1 MIHPAAGG
9 GRKRGFTLLE
19 LLVVLLIV
27 GLLVALVP
35 PLFSGAVPG
44 AKLKAAVR
52 DLAVTLRLAR
62 NQSITRDVETR
73 VYLNLKSPAYA
84 IGKQVPRAL
93 PAGVELKVAPAAR
106 QSAVETT
113 QHVVR
118 FFSDG
123 SSSGTLIKLSS
134 GKRSYDLHVGWLTGR
149 VTIIEDAEAD
159 VR

>member
-1 MIHPAAGG
+1 MSHPGFDN

-27 GLLVALVP
+27 SLLVALVP

-44 AKLKAAVR
+44 VKLKAAVR
-52 DLAVTLRLAR
+52 DLATAMRLAR
-62 NQSITRDVETR
+62 NQSITHDAETQ
-73 VYLNLKSPAYA
+73 VYLNLEAPAYA
-84 IGKQVPRAL
+84 IGRQAARAL

-106 QSAVETT
+106 RGTLETT
-113 QHVVR
+113 THVVR
-118 FFSDG
+118 FFPDG
-123 SSSGTLIKLSS
+123 SSSGTLIQLSR

-159 VR
+159 AY

>member
-1 MIHPAAGG
+1 MIYPAPGG

-93 PAGVELKVAPAAR
+93 PAGVELQVASVPG
-106 QSAVETT
+106 QSAVATT
-113 QHVVR
+113 RHVVR

-123 SSSGTLIKLSS
+123 SSSGTLIKLSR